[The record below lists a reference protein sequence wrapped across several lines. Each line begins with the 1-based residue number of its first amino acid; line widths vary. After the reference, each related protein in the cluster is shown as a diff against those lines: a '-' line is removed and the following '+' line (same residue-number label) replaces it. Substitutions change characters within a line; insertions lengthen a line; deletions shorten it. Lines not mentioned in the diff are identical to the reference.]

1 MLFLEFALEMKKKS
15 IFILLAIFV
24 VLLLAVFIIEGPIS
38 KRGKE
43 KAAEE
48 SILFHGFAADQVS
61 SVEIRTKD
69 GEVKL
74 NKEDETWLVAT
85 SGNYPADPE
94 AVDTMLGKAKDL
106 RSALTASKSADKHSQ
121 FEVNSESGVEVKMLG
136 TGEDVLAHF
145 FVGKMGPDYMS
156 TYVRKADEDEV
167 LLVNE
172 YLKSIFDKGTRGWRD
187 RTIFDFDPLQVQRLT
202 LVSQEKGEIAIEAQE
217 DGGWQIIKPE
227 VAPAEKDAVD
237 DIVRD
242 ISKLSADDFAEKK
255 KEQDEEGTDETEV
268 EEVVSPVEQAASP
281 LEVEQAASLLKEY
294 KLDEPQSKVMVDLKD
309 GTARI
314 LLIGDKSGYR
324 HYVKREDKDTV
335 FMVSKSKID
344 RLFKDLEDLKAEIEE
359 EKPEGDQGAEE
370 AKPDEEGKPEET
382 P

>member
-1 MLFLEFALEMKKKS
+1 MRKRS

-24 VLLLAVFIIEGPIS
+24 VLVLAVIIIEGPLS
-38 KRGKE
+38 KRGKR

-48 SILFHGFAADQVS
+48 SILFPEFEADQVS
-61 SVEIRTKD
+61 SVEIKTKD
-69 GEVKL
+69 REVKL
-74 NKEDETWLVAT
+74 TKEGESWLVAT
-85 SGNYPADPE
+85 SDNYPADPK
-94 AVDTMLGKAKDL
+94 AVEDMLGKVKDL
-106 RSALTASKSADKHSQ
+106 KSALTASKSADKHSQ
-121 FEVNSESGVEVKMLG
+121 FEVDSESGIEVKMLK
-136 TGEDVLAHF
+136 TEENVLAHF

-156 TYVRKADEDEV
+156 TYVRKADQDAV

-187 RTIFDFDPLQVQRLT
+187 RTIFDFDAAQVQRLT
-202 LVSQEKGEIAIEAQE
+202 LVSEEKGEIAIEAQE

-227 VAPAEKDAVD
+227 VFPAEKQAVD

-255 KEQDEEGTDETEV
+255 
-268 EEVVSPVEQAASP
+268 PVEGEEEAASP
-281 LEVEQAASLLKEY
+281 EEQAASLLKEY

-324 HYVKREDKDTV
+324 HYVKREGKDTV
-335 FMVSKSKID
+335 FMLSKSKID
-344 RLFKDLEDLKAEIEE
+344 RLFKDLEDLKAEVEE
-359 EKPEGDQGAEE
+359 GKPEDEQEAEE
-370 AKPDEEGKPEET
+370 AKPEET

>member
-1 MLFLEFALEMKKKS
+1 
-15 IFILLAIFV
+15 

-48 SILFHGFAADQVS
+48 SILFPGFEVDQVS
-61 SVEIRTKD
+61 SVEIKTKD
-69 GEVKL
+69 RQVKL

-94 AVDTMLGKAKDL
+94 AVDTMLGKVKDL

-121 FEVNSESGVEVKMLG
+121 FEVDSESGVEVKMLG

-172 YLKSIFDKGTRGWRD
+172 YLKSIFDKGTRGWRG
-187 RTIFDFDPLQVQRLT
+187 RTIFDFDPMQVQRLT

-344 RLFKDLEDLKAEIEE
+344 RLFKDLEDLKAKIEE